1 MRTNLRHCPD
11 CDYLQALPNGWT
23 VCGFRLTGPALE
35 LLNRAARFDYRT
47 PPAACAYP
55 IGGGRYSTESE
66 QIAPET
72 AGLPVSD
79 RPRRVAF
86 TRTPPQCWDCP
97 YYRGEVEKNPAKSCR
112 LQRRQ
117 RWYWGP
123 GENLVI
129 QADSYRC
136 EPLFPHIDALR
147 DGIDRDTGELR
158 PDYVEALAWF
168 QDYDRSLQAQAK
180 AKGSMPIP
188 APAPAPASAPAS
200 ASVSNFRNSFRRPGA
215 PTRTPDRPAVPPS
228 A

>member
-23 VCGFRLTGPALE
+23 VCGFSLTGPALE
-35 LLNRAARFDYRT
+35 LLNSAARFDYRT
-47 PPAACAYP
+47 PVAACAYP

-72 AGLPVSD
+72 AGLQGGLVL
-79 RPRRVAF
+79 RRHAF

-123 GENLVI
+123 GDNLVI

-136 EPLFPHIDALR
+136 EPLFPYIDALR
-147 DGIDRDTGELR
+147 EGIDRDTGELS

-168 QDYDRSLQAQAK
+168 QEYDRSLQVQAARSTALPAGGAAQAK
-180 AKGSMPIP
+180 ASGQFPASNRPIP
-188 APAPAPASAPAS
+188 
-200 ASVSNFRNSFRRPGA
+200 FRRPGA
-215 PTRTPDRPAVPPS
+215 NTRTPDRPAVPKS